1 MAYVFETVTARS
13 EGAKLWR
20 LAPLPAPTPVP
31 VEVAPLN
38 AEPGS
43 HIVRAELG
51 PGVYM
56 LEPDQDG
63 GSRQYFEVDAAGRR
77 SDIAEDDAHK
87 AARLGQQSKDC

>member
-13 EGAKLWR
+13 EGAILWR
-20 LAPLPAPTPVP
+20 LAPLPAPTPVS
-31 VEVAPLN
+31 VEVSRSN

-63 GSRQYFEVDAAGRR
+63 GSREYFEVDSSGQRT
-77 SDIAEDDAHK
+77 DIAEDDAHK
-87 AARLGQQSKDC
+87 AARLGQQSTDC